1 MRLPQYLVDASVLG
15 RLHHPAVKQAVDEL
29 NSNAEL
35 VTCAPVMLES
45 GFSARSYD
53 DHVRVIDD
61 VFKSWR
67 QLEGF
72 AEMGSLA
79 LELQRRLWRA
89 GSGRAIGVFDLL
101 VAAHAIHYSNDR
113 TEIIVVHYDSDYE
126 TLSGVV
132 PELETSWIVARGT
145 VP

>member
-1 MRLPQYLVDASVLG
+1 
-15 RLHHPAVKQAVDEL
+15 
-29 NSNAEL
+29 
-35 VTCAPVMLES
+35 MLES

-61 VFKSWR
+61 VFGSWR

-72 AEMGSLA
+72 PEMGPLA

-89 GSGRAIGVFDLL
+89 GSGRAVGVFDLL

-113 TEIIVVHYDSDYE
+113 TVIVVVHYDSDYE
-126 TLSGVV
+126 TLSRVV